1 MRSRQA
7 DLVQIRCR
15 AASFYSCMILGKLP
29 DLPSRKQGL
38 AWGRRTAW
46 FLGGFLVLEGAWG
59 TPQGNQVM
67 PGSPRWVPEAGLV
80 SRVTRRQQV
89 QHHSCPRH
97 PQVLG
102 GWERDLTH
110 SQGQACGIQKL
121 GLLLFF
127 LSRKCSGSSLAHRS
141 QVGSASG
148 SKASVWSISS
158 LRGARAP
165 FSSLILPRRVGPDG
179 PHHYLL

>member
-1 MRSRQA
+1 MRFRQA
-7 DLVQIRCR
+7 DLGQIPCR
-15 AASFYSCMILGKLP
+15 APSFYSCMILGKLP

-80 SRVTRRQQV
+80 SRATRRQQV

-102 GWERDLTH
+102 GGSATPHTAGARPVGCRSWGCCFSSCHGSAAGASWHTGHRWAPRLAPNLAYGASPPCEV
-110 SQGQACGIQKL
+110 L
-121 GLLLFF
+121 GLPSLL
-127 LSRKCSGSSLAHRS
+127 
-141 QVGSASG
+141 
-148 SKASVWSISS
+148 
-158 LRGARAP
+158 
-165 FSSLILPRRVGPDG
+165 
-179 PHHYLL
+179 